1 MDIMELGAIGELV
14 GGVAVIA
21 SLLYVGLQVRQS
33 TIATRVGY
41 QRSSTNAWTT
51 VTTPLHSD
59 AELSELFT
67 RALDCSESLSRDARI
82 RVHYLLLHIVNFFV
96 DQVHAHQAGIID
108 DSMMRAWEEYIASVL
123 AKPGGRVWW
132 RSARATYPERI
143 ATRLTEAIEA
153 SAPYDSIEF
162 LRSDR
167 AGV

>member
-14 GGVAVIA
+14 GGVAVVA
-21 SLLYVGLQVRQS
+21 SLIYVGLQVRQS

-59 AELSELFT
+59 AELSALFS
-67 RALDCSESLSRDARI
+67 RALDGVESLNRDERI

-108 DSMMRAWEEYIASVL
+108 EPMMQAWEEYIASVL

-132 RSARATYPERI
+132 RSACVTYPDRI
-143 ATRLTEAIEA
+143 APRLTEAIET
-153 SAPYDSIEF
+153 SSPYDNIEF
-162 LRSDR
+162 LRSDPEGR
-167 AGV
+167 